1 MATRRS
7 MSDAKTVL
15 SPSKRLFALISEPGI
30 REYRSVDL
38 LDIAHEMADVEFALA
53 ASQARGEALEQAI
66 VFQRRRLMEHEFGDS
81 IDTMVARNA
90 LDALAALATPDD
102 RS

>member
-53 ASQARGEALEQAI
+53 ASQARVVEAEIAREECALTVRKLSAANI
-66 VFQRRRLMEHEFGDS
+66 TLRHRLGY
-81 IDTMVARNA
+81 
-90 LDALAALATPDD
+90 DD
-102 RS
+102 D